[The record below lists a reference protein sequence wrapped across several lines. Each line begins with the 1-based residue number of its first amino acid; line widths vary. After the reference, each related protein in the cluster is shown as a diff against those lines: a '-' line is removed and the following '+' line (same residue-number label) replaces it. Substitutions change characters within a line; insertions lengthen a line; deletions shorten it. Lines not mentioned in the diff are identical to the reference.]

1 MTLNDVLDIVGTFA
15 FAVSGAFAAMRKEMD
30 PFGVLVMSFVPA
42 IGGGT
47 LRDILINDL
56 PVAWLRDYTIL
67 YVILAAGIG
76 SMIFG
81 GYLRRLNKLLFVFD
95 AVGLGLF
102 TIIGIEKGIEHQY
115 PAGVCVALG
124 IMTGCFGG
132 VIRDVLVNEVPLLFR
147 KEIYALACMAGGFFY
162 FLLRQFAWSS
172 EWVNISCITIIVAVR
187 VMAVQNGWTLPLIYR
202 KKEKAQ

>member
-1 MTLNDVLDIVGTFA
+1 MTLNDVLDIIGTFA

-56 PVAWLRDYTIL
+56 PVAWLRDNTIL
-67 YVILAAGIG
+67 YVIFAAGIG
-76 SMIFG
+76 SMIFD

-102 TIIGIEKGIEHQY
+102 TIVGIEKGIQHQY
-115 PAGVCVALG
+115 PSGVCVALG

-147 KEIYALACMAGGFFY
+147 KEIYALACMAGGVFY
-162 FLLRQFAWSS
+162 FLLRQLAWSS
-172 EWVNISCITIIVAVR
+172 DWINICCILIIVAVR
-187 VMAVQNGWTLPLIYR
+187 VMAVQRGWTLPLLYK
-202 KKEKAQ
+202 KKE